1 MCGIWAFI
9 SNSSISP
16 ESSGKYFNAFQKIK
30 HRGPDYSR
38 FDLIHPHALLGFHR
52 LAILDESIRGMQ
64 PFCLE
69 CPNKKLYSITNGEI
83 YNFSHLKKEHSIQT
97 YSSSD
102 CEIIL
107 PLSQKIKDKKEFFG
121 KLGSEFATIIVEI
134 TGNEIKVTV
143 GRDPVGIRPLFYA
156 YTEEG
161 LYLSSEMK
169 GLVDITSTIQIFPP
183 GCFMEYHWENFLQL
197 SVPPSPKIEV
207 YHSFSLPFE
216 SSLARVLEGNI
227 LGSIRNILI
236 KSVLQRLN
244 SDRKFGCLLS
254 GGLDSSLIVGICR
267 YLLPYEDF
275 PVFTI
280 SFRNGGT
287 DLPYAKEL
295 SQKLGLKHHII
306 YIDEEEA
313 LKEIENVIY
322 TIESYDTT
330 TVRASIM
337 QKMICRYI
345 SQNTDV
351 KVLLVGENSDE
362 LFNGYLYS
370 HLAPSAEALREDAMK
385 LVRDVHCFDG
395 LRTDRTAA
403 SEGLEVRVPFADVEL
418 VDYIFSLD
426 SELTS
431 PKEKMEKYL
440 LRSAFRMNNII
451 PERILFRR
459 KEAFS
464 DAVSHPKNS
473 WFSILQNYIEN
484 IVSSSEFEKGKME
497 YSYHNIPRTKE
508 EYYYRKIFHS
518 FFPHTQYSKT
528 IPYFWMP
535 KWTDETIDPS
545 ARTLK
550 IYDE

>member
-9 SNSSISP
+9 SNSPISP
-16 ESSGKYFNAFQKIK
+16 ETSGKYFNAFQKIK

-38 FDLIHPHALLGFHR
+38 FDLVHPYALLGFHR

-69 CPNKKLYSITNGEI
+69 CPNKKIYSITNGEI
-83 YNFSHLKKEHSIQT
+83 YNFSQIKKEYSIQT

-102 CEIIL
+102 CEMIL
-107 PLSQKIKDKKEFFG
+107 PLFQKIKDKKLFFE
-121 KLGSEFATIIVEI
+121 KLGSEFATIILEI
-134 TGNEIKVTV
+134 SENEIKAIV

-156 YTEEG
+156 HTAEG

-169 GLVDITSTIQIFPP
+169 GLVHITSSIEVFPP
-183 GCFMEYHWENFLQL
+183 GCFMEYSHGTSTL
-197 SVPPSPKIEV
+197 KIER
-207 YHSFSLPFE
+207 YHSFPVALVDRMNPIAE
-216 SSLARVLEGNI
+216 GTAMEHIRHVL
-227 LGSIRNILI
+227 IRA
-236 KSVLQRLN
+236 VLQRLN

-254 GGLDSSLIVGICR
+254 GGLDSSLIAGICR

-280 SFRNGGT
+280 SFRSGGT
-287 DLPYAKEL
+287 DLPYAMDL
-295 SQKLGLKHHII
+295 SQKLGLKHHIL
-306 YIDEEEA
+306 YIDEEDA

-322 TIESYDTT
+322 AIESYDTT

-337 QKMICRYI
+337 QKMLCRYI

-370 HLAPSAEALREDAMK
+370 HLAPSAELLREDANH
-385 LVRDVHCFDG
+385 LVKDVHRFDA

-403 SEGLEVRVPFADVEL
+403 SEGLEIRVPFADVEL
-418 VDYIFSLD
+418 VDYVFSLN
-426 SELTS
+426 SEFTS
-431 PKEKMEKYL
+431 PKDKMEKYL
-440 LRSAFRMNNII
+440 LRNAFAWNDII
-451 PERILFRR
+451 PKNILFRR

-464 DAVSHPKNS
+464 DAVSSKENS
-473 WFSILQNYIEN
+473 WYSILQKHIEN
-484 IVSSSEFEKGKME
+484 IVSPSEFEKGKIE
-497 YSYHNIPRTKE
+497 YSYHNAPRTKE
-508 EYYYRKIFHS
+508 EYYYRKIFHR
-518 FFPHTQYSKT
+518 FFPSRELSKT

-535 KWTDETIDPS
+535 KWTEETMDPS

-550 IYDE
+550 IYNDSILF